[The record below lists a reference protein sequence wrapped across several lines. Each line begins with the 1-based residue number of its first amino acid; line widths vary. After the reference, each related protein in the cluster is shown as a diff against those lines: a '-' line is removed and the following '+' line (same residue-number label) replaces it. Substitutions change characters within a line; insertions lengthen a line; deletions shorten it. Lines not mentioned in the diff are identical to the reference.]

1 MTGKTALCLV
11 GYGMI
16 GHVHAEEYGNH
27 RDDID
32 LYICDTDRGRREKA
46 QEAHDP
52 AGVFTD
58 FDEVLKRV
66 HIDAVDISLPHHLH
80 HEAVLAA
87 LKAGK
92 HVFLEKPI
100 ANSLSEADDM
110 IRKAEERGLVLS
122 VLENFRY
129 EPGVDR
135 ARELMG
141 AGVIGEPF
149 MVNIHELSF
158 AIEMT
163 SRMKTYQWRM
173 KEATGGGGILFDRGV
188 HLMAMANRLG
198 GPVRSVYAVT
208 RRPDNKWEVDE
219 TSVITLVHE
228 NGIVTNIIESW
239 NVRNPPRVPLMA
251 VYGNRGSIVEVP
263 EKRLPGHR
271 QFEIG
276 EIAVYSETD
285 GRFHSTVSG
294 DVIQGVQ
301 AYMKT
306 LGEDEIPAESVE
318 KTFSKGTSI
327 DITTEFDGYNVYN
340 EAIKDFLECVKTG
353 KKPRVSGAD
362 ARSDIELVFAA
373 YESARRG
380 EPVQLPLR

>member
-1 MTGKTALCLV
+1 MKKKKLAICLI

-16 GHVHAEEYGNH
+16 GHVHAEEYEKH
-27 RDDID
+27 RDEID
-32 LYICDTDRGRREKA
+32 LFFCDTDRGRLKKA
-46 QEAHDP
+46 EEDHGP

-58 FDEVLKRV
+58 YDEVLKRDD
-66 HIDAVDISLPHHLH
+66 IDAFDISLPHHLH
-80 HEAVLAA
+80 HETVLAA
-87 LKAGK
+87 LEAGK

-100 ANSLSEADDM
+100 ANSLTEADDM
-110 IRKAEERGLVLS
+110 IRKAEERGLVLA

-129 EPGVDR
+129 EPGVNR
-135 ARELMG
+135 ARELMD

-163 SRMKTYQWRM
+163 SQMKTYQWRM

-198 GPVRSVYAVT
+198 GPARSVYAVT
-208 RRPDNKWEVDE
+208 RRPDNKWDVDE

-228 NGIVTNIIESW
+228 NGIVTNVIESW
-239 NVRNPPRVPLMA
+239 NVRNPPRVPMMA

-276 EIAVYSETD
+276 GISVYSETD
-285 GRFHSTVSG
+285 ERFHSTVST
-294 DVIQGVQ
+294 DVIKGVQ

-318 KTFSKGTSI
+318 KTFSKGTAI
-327 DITTEFDGYNVYN
+327 DLATEFDGYNVYN

-373 YESARRG
+373 YDSARTG
-380 EPVQLPLR
+380 ELVELPL